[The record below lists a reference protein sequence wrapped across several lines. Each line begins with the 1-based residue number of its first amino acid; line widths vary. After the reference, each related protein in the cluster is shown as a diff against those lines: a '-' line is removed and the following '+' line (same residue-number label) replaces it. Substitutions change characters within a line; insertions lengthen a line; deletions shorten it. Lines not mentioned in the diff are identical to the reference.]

1 MKKTNY
7 HTHTK
12 RCMHA
17 NGTDADY
24 VKAALDAGLDVLG
37 FSDHGPF
44 PDNRFDFR
52 MPYADLDEYLTCI
65 DALRPTVSF
74 PILKGLEIEYCPDS
88 LDYYSFLFKEKK
100 LDYLLLGQ
108 HYYQDDDGSYIS
120 AFSTPEKIGTRGY
133 IKYARSVKEALET
146 GYFPILAHPD
156 VFFNNP
162 YSWDDNCE
170 EACDIILNAAIQT
183 GTVLELNA
191 NGIRKGIQLLGND
204 RRWPYPYPNFWK
216 KVAKTS
222 IPVLIGSDAAIGQM
236 VEPVELPEMREH
248 DINTYDWA
256 IRPRKAGED
265 QKVIWNTYYTIG
277 ADAYMDYLKEKYATI
292 EANEQRWENVQTDD
306 AEIVL
311 VAYGIS
317 SRVCKAAVKK
327 ARAQGIKL
335 GLIRPITLWPYPK
348 KAFDAL
354 GDQVKGFLVVEMSIL
369 GQMCDDVVLACGN
382 KHPVESYGEFANVP
396 SEDVILERV
405 QEMLKKY

>member
-183 GTVLELNA
+183 GTVLA
-191 NGIRKGIQLLGND
+191 
-204 RRWPYPYPNFWK
+204 
-216 KVAKTS
+216 VS
-222 IPVLIGSDAAIGQM
+222 
-236 VEPVELPEMREH
+236 
-248 DINTYDWA
+248 
-256 IRPRKAGED
+256 
-265 QKVIWNTYYTIG
+265 YTH
-277 ADAYMDYLKEKYATI
+277 L
-292 EANEQRWENVQTDD
+292 
-306 AEIVL
+306 
-311 VAYGIS
+311 
-317 SRVCKAAVKK
+317 
-327 ARAQGIKL
+327 RAHE
-335 GLIRPITLWPYPK
+335 T
-348 KAFDAL
+348 
-354 GDQVKGFLVVEMSIL
+354 
-369 GQMCDDVVLACGN
+369 
-382 KHPVESYGEFANVP
+382 
-396 SEDVILERV
+396 
-405 QEMLKKY
+405 

>member
-120 AFSTPEKIGTRGY
+120 AFSNR
-133 IKYARSVKEALET
+133 YAQIYQICPFRQRSAGNRL
-146 GYFPILAHPD
+146 LPD
-156 VFFNNP
+156 SRPSRCIFQQSLF
-162 YSWDDNCE
+162 
-170 EACDIILNAAIQT
+170 
-183 GTVLELNA
+183 
-191 NGIRKGIQLLGND
+191 LG
-204 RRWPYPYPNFWK
+204 
-216 KVAKTS
+216 
-222 IPVLIGSDAAIGQM
+222 
-236 VEPVELPEMREH
+236 
-248 DINTYDWA
+248 
-256 IRPRKAGED
+256 
-265 QKVIWNTYYTIG
+265 
-277 ADAYMDYLKEKYATI
+277 
-292 EANEQRWENVQTDD
+292 
-306 AEIVL
+306 
-311 VAYGIS
+311 
-317 SRVCKAAVKK
+317 
-327 ARAQGIKL
+327 
-335 GLIRPITLWPYPK
+335 
-348 KAFDAL
+348 
-354 GDQVKGFLVVEMSIL
+354 
-369 GQMCDDVVLACGN
+369 
-382 KHPVESYGEFANVP
+382 
-396 SEDVILERV
+396 
-405 QEMLKKY
+405 

>member
-120 AFSTPEKIGTRGY
+120 AFSTPEKSVRADISNMPVPSKKRWKPATSRFSPIPMYFSTIPIPGMTT
-133 IKYARSVKEALET
+133 AR
-146 GYFPILAHPD
+146 
-156 VFFNNP
+156 
-162 YSWDDNCE
+162 
-170 EACDIILNAAIQT
+170 
-183 GTVLELNA
+183 
-191 NGIRKGIQLLGND
+191 R
-204 RRWPYPYPNFWK
+204 
-216 KVAKTS
+216 
-222 IPVLIGSDAAIGQM
+222 PV
-236 VEPVELPEMREH
+236 
-248 DINTYDWA
+248 
-256 IRPRKAGED
+256 
-265 QKVIWNTYYTIG
+265 
-277 ADAYMDYLKEKYATI
+277 
-292 EANEQRWENVQTDD
+292 
-306 AEIVL
+306 
-311 VAYGIS
+311 IS
-317 SRVCKAAVKK
+317 S
-327 ARAQGIKL
+327 
-335 GLIRPITLWPYPK
+335 
-348 KAFDAL
+348 
-354 GDQVKGFLVVEMSIL
+354 
-369 GQMCDDVVLACGN
+369 
-382 KHPVESYGEFANVP
+382 
-396 SEDVILERV
+396 
-405 QEMLKKY
+405 